1 VISAVHIPSGK
12 QFAVKKIFNAF
23 ANRNLAKRVLREI
36 SILKQLPR
44 HPNVVRLF
52 EVYEPTNNISTCE
65 HLYLIF

>member
-1 VISAVHIPSGK
+1 LNQLKRARYVEP
-12 QFAVKKIFNAF
+12 QIFNAF
-23 ANRNLAKRVLREI
+23 ANRNLGKRVLREI

-44 HPNVVRLF
+44 HPNVVKLF